1 MSVFEEVK
9 KYVTAKQVAENY
21 GLRVNRNGM
30 VCCPFHKDK
39 HPSMKIDNLHYH
51 CFGCSAHGDAI
62 GYVAQMFGLSQYDA
76 ACKIIA
82 DFGLLV
88 KIGNSISEEDKKAY
102 QTMCVQKQY
111 AESVQK
117 RFSSWVNETI
127 SQLRDCEVL
136 IREARELFFRSNTTM
151 VAITNG
157 FAYMLHQEPKIG
169 YWLDI
174 LCTGEREEQRQLFL
188 IDGKGVRRIAA
199 NVKRAGDEILGRNRQ
214 CAG

>member
-1 MSVFEEVK
+1 MSIFEEVK
-9 KYVTAKQVAENY
+9 KYVTARQVAENY

-30 VCCPFHKDK
+30 ACCPFHKDK
-39 HPSMKIDNLHYH
+39 HPSMKIDNLRYH
-51 CFGCSAHGDAI
+51 CFGCGAHGDAI

-76 ACKIIA
+76 AYKIIA
-82 DFGLLV
+82 DFGLPV
-88 KIGNSISEEDKKAY
+88 ETGNSISEEDKKAY
-102 QTMCVQKQY
+102 QTMRVQKQY

-127 SQLRDCEVL
+127 SQLRDCEVI
-136 IREARELFFRSNTTM
+136 IREAKEFFFRSNTTM
-151 VAITNG
+151 VAISNG

-174 LCTGEREEQRQLFL
+174 LCTGEQEEQRQLFL
-188 IDGKGVRRIAA
+188 IDGKEVRRIAA

-214 CAG
+214 CVG

>member
-30 VCCPFHKDK
+30 ACCPFHKDK

-76 ACKIIA
+76 ACKIIE
-82 DFGLLV
+82 DFGLPV
-88 KIGNSISEEDKKAY
+88 ETVNAISEEDKKAY

-111 AESVQK
+111 AESVQN
-117 RFSSWVNETI
+117 RFRGWVNETI
-127 SQLRDCEVL
+127 SQLRDCEKL
-136 IREARELFFRSNTTM
+136 IREAKDFFFRSNTTM
-151 VAITNG
+151 VAISNG

-174 LCTGEREEQRQLFL
+174 LCTGDTEEQRKLFL
-188 IDGKGVRRIAA
+188 TDGKEVRRIAA

-214 CAG
+214 NVG

>member
-9 KYVTAKQVAENY
+9 KYVTARQVAENY
-21 GLRVNRNGM
+21 GLKINRVGM
-30 VCCPFHKDK
+30 ACCPFHKDK

-51 CFGCSAHGDAI
+51 CFGCGAHGDAI

-76 ACKIIA
+76 ACKIIE
-82 DFGLLV
+82 DFGLPIE
-88 KIGNSISEEDKKAY
+88 IGRSISEEERKAY
-102 QTMCVQKQY
+102 QNMCAQKQY
-111 AESVQK
+111 AESVQN

-151 VAITNG
+151 VSITNG

-174 LCTGEREEQRQLFL
+174 LCTGDTEEQRKLFL
-188 IDGKGVRRIAA
+188 IDGKEVRRIAA
-199 NVKRAGDEILGRNRQ
+199 NVKRAGDEILGRNRR

>member
-9 KYVTAKQVAENY
+9 KYVTARQVAENY
-21 GLRVNRNGM
+21 GLRINRNGM
-30 VCCPFHKDK
+30 ACCPFHRDK
-39 HPSMKIDNLHYH
+39 HPSMKIDSLHYH
-51 CFGCSAHGDAI
+51 CFGCGAHGDAI

-82 DFGLLV
+82 DFGLPV
-88 KIGNSISEEDKKAY
+88 ETNSISEEDKKAY

-117 RFSSWVNETI
+117 RFCSWVNETI

-136 IREARELFFRSNTTM
+136 IQEAKEQFFRSNTTM

-169 YWLDI
+169 YWLDV
-174 LCTGEREEQRQLFL
+174 LCSGEPEEQRKLFL
-188 IDGKGVRRIAA
+188 TDGKEVRRIAA

-214 CAG
+214 CVG

>member
-1 MSVFEEVK
+1 MNVFEEVK

-30 VCCPFHKDK
+30 SCCPFHKDK

-76 ACKIIA
+76 ACKIIE
-82 DFGLLV
+82 DFGLPV
-88 KIGNSISEEDKKAY
+88 ETGNSISEEDKKAY

-111 AESVQK
+111 AESVQT
-117 RFSSWVNETI
+117 RFNGWVNETI

-136 IREARELFFRSNTTM
+136 IREAKEFFLRSNTTM
-151 VAITNG
+151 VAISNG
-157 FAYMLHQEPKIG
+157 FAYMLHQEPKID

-174 LCTGEREEQRQLFL
+174 LCTGEFEEQRQLFL
-188 IDGKGVRRIAA
+188 IDGKEVRRIAA